1 MDFKR
6 VINLNLSSKKGQ
18 VTIFII
24 IAIVIIA
31 AIAAFFIFRS
41 NLPVTTQIP
50 QEFQPAYNT
59 FLSCLQ
65 NNVQSGISILE
76 SQGGYIYLPQFEPG
90 SLYAPFSSQLNFLG
104 NPIPYWF
111 YVSGNNIAKQQVPT
125 QSFMQTQLA
134 QYVDQVARNCDFG
147 SFTDQNFIIQ
157 MGNPTSSVTINQ
169 NQVQLTL
176 NMNLNMNRGND
187 SAVISTHKVIVDS
200 QLGNLYQ
207 SALTLYNYEQSTL
220 FLENYT
226 VDVLRNY
233 APVDGVTFTCSPLT
247 WNANDI
253 VANLSQAI
261 QDNIMSLRTGN
272 DINYFT
278 IHVPVQNVRFVT
290 APNWPSDYEINPT
303 QGSLLIAKPIGNQQ
317 GLGIL
322 GFCYVPYHFVYDVKY
337 PVLATISNNGETFQF
352 PMAVIVSGNLPR
364 NSLNGT
370 AVSTTAPPLCQN
382 ENTPININV
391 FDLNSNPINANIS
404 YECFGNTCDI
414 GQTSAG
420 ALTANFPQCENG
432 YVVASANGFAT
443 GRSLFT
449 TTQTGSVS
457 IILNKLHNEII
468 NLQLDGTNY
477 AGNAMITFTS
487 SDGTTQTVIYPQQT
501 SVQLSQA
508 DYTIQ
513 VYIYR
518 NSSITIGATTTQQCV
533 NVASSGIA
541 GVLGATQQQ
550 CFNINIPSQVI
561 SNALA
566 GGGQSEYFIL
576 DSDLQDS
583 NTIQISAS
591 SLPTPTSLEQLQNNY
606 LLFGNKTLGISLQ
619 NA

>member
-6 VINLNLSSKKGQ
+6 VMNLFSKNHRGQ

-24 IAIVIIA
+24 LAVVIIA
-31 AIAAFFIFRS
+31 AVALYFIFRG
-41 NLPVTTQIP
+41 NLTPTTQIP

-76 SQGGYIYLPQFEPG
+76 SQGGYIYLPPFEPG
-90 SLYAPFSSQLNFLG
+90 SIYSPFSSQLNFLG

-111 YVSGNNIAKQQVPT
+111 YVSENNIAKQQVPSQT
-125 QSFMQTQLA
+125 LMQTQLA
-134 QYVDQVARNCDFG
+134 QYVSQIARSCDFG

-157 MGNPTSSVTINQ
+157 MGNPTASVTINS

-176 NMNLNMNRGND
+176 NMNLNMKRGND
-187 SAVISTHKVIVDS
+187 SAFVSTHKVTVNS

-233 APVDGVTFTCSPLT
+233 APVDGVQLTCSPLT
-247 WNANDI
+247 WSATDI

-261 QDNIMSLRTGN
+261 QDNIMSLRSGN
-272 DINYFT
+272 DVNYFSV
-278 IHVPVQNVRFVT
+278 HVPVQNVRFIT

-303 QGSLLIAKPIGNQQ
+303 QGNLLIAQPIGNQQ

-322 GFCYVPYHFVYDVKY
+322 GFCYVPYHFVYNIKY

-352 PMAVIVSGNLPR
+352 PMAVIISGNLPR

-370 AVSTTAPPLCQN
+370 ATATTPLVLCQN
-382 ENTPININV
+382 ENTPINVNV
-391 FDLNSNPINANIS
+391 FDLNSNPVNANIS
-404 YECFGNTCDI
+404 YECFGETCDI
-414 GQTSAG
+414 GQTNSG
-420 ALTANFPQCENG
+420 ALTADFPQCENG
-432 YVVASANGFAT
+432 YVVASAPGFAT

-457 IILNKLHNEII
+457 VILNKLHNEMID
-468 NLQLDGTNY
+468 LKLDGTDY
-477 AGNAMITFTS
+477 IGNALITFTS
-487 SDGTTQTVIYPQQT
+487 SDGTAQTVIYPQQT

-508 DYTIQ
+508 DYTVQ

-541 GVLGATQQQ
+541 GALGVTQQQ

-566 GGGQSEYFIL
+566 GGGQTEQFIL
-576 DSDLQDS
+576 DSDLQNS

-591 SLPTPTSLEQLQNNY
+591 SLPIPTSLDQLQNNY
-606 LLFGNKTLGISLQ
+606 LVFNNKTIGISLQ